1 MATLAD
7 LEAIEKAINTGAM
20 KVKYQDREVTY
31 NSLTDLYQI
40 RDNIKAELGLIE
52 SKLMK
57 PVRIQAVFD
66 SGL

>member
-7 LEAIEKAINTGAM
+7 LTAIEAAINSGAT

-31 NSLTDLYQI
+31 NSLAELYKI
-40 RDNIKAELGLIE
+40 RDSLKQELGFYRAW
-52 SKLMK
+52 KR
-57 PVRIQAVFD
+57 PYRIQAVFD